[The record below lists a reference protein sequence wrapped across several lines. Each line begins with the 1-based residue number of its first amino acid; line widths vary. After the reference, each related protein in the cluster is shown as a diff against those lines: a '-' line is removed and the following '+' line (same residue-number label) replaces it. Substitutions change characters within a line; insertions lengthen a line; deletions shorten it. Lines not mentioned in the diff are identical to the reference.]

1 MCGESEPRGWQGRSL
16 MLSRTVGTLRVSLL
30 EQCQLRCDYCRP
42 GAVRPFTPNASRLT
56 VDEYSRLARAF
67 SGLGVRTVRFTG
79 GEPLLHPEVERIVRA
94 FHDALPQAAL
104 AVTTNGLHLLAK
116 LDAMVDAGLTGATVH
131 LDSLQPERA
140 RALMGETDV
149 QVALEAVSRA
159 HSRLPVVKVN
169 CVVQRG
175 RNEDELWDFLE
186 HFSRLGV
193 EVRFIELMNTGSAVL
208 STRKAFVSGADIIA
222 RIAER
227 GPVSSLTRRNAAD
240 PAALFRTHTGIT
252 FGVIA
257 SDTAPFCDA
266 CDRLRLSP
274 DGRLRGCLY
283 EAGGVDLRGPLRDG
297 ASDDVL
303 AALVR
308 ATHAAKTSHHPS
320 RALPGHAFSMSE
332 VGG

>member
-1 MCGESEPRGWQGRSL
+1 MMVPPA
-16 MLSRTVGTLRVSLL
+16 VGTLRVSLL
-30 EQCQLRCDYCRP
+30 EQCQLWCDYCRP
-42 GAVRPFTPNASRLT
+42 GALRPFTPNASRLT
-56 VDEYSRLARAF
+56 VDEYSRVAHAF
-67 SGLGVRTVRFTG
+67 SRLGVRKVRFTG
-79 GEPLLHPEVERIVRA
+79 GEPLLHPEVEHIVRA
-94 FHDALPQAAL
+94 FHEALPSASL
-104 AVTTNGLHLLAK
+104 AITSNGLQLLAK
-116 LDAMVDAGLTGATVH
+116 LDALMAAGLSGATVH

-208 STRKAFVSGADIIA
+208 STRRAFVSGADIVA

-227 GPVSSLTRRNAAD
+227 GPVSSLARRNAAD

-303 AALVR
+303 AAIVR
-308 ATHAAKTSHHPS
+308 AAHAAKASHHPI
-320 RALPGHAFSMSE
+320 RALPGRAFSMSE

>member
-1 MCGESEPRGWQGRSL
+1 
-16 MLSRTVGTLRVSLL
+16 MLSRAVGTLRVNLL

-42 GAVRPFTPNASRLT
+42 GTVRPFTPNAARLT
-56 VDEYSRLARAF
+56 VDEYSRLAQAF
-67 SGLGVRTVRFTG
+67 SGLGVRKVRFTG
-79 GEPLLHPEVERIVRA
+79 GEPLLHPEVERIVRV
-94 FHDALPQAAL
+94 FHDALPHAAL
-104 AVTTNGLHLLAK
+104 AVTTNGLQLLAK
-116 LDAMVDAGLTGATVH
+116 LDALVDAGLVGATVH

-140 RALMGETDV
+140 RALMGDTDV

-159 HSRLPVVKVN
+159 RSRLSMVKVN

-186 HFSRLGV
+186 HFSALGV
-193 EVRFIELMNTGSAVL
+193 EVRFIELMNTGSAVR
-208 STRKAFVSGADIIA
+208 STREAFVSGADIIA

-227 GPVSSLTRRNAAD
+227 GVVTPLARRSPAD
-240 PAALFRTHTGIT
+240 PAALFRTHSGVT

-297 ASDDVL
+297 ASADVL
-303 AALVR
+303 AALL
-308 ATHAAKTSHHPS
+308 HAARAAKVSHHPS
-320 RALPGHAFSMSE
+320 RALPSHAFSMSE